1 VLKVKDPAPD
11 FRLPT
16 DEGTEVSLSD
26 FRGRKVI
33 LYFYPRADTPGCT
46 IQACEF
52 RDSGPQ
58 IQESGAV
65 VLGISPDTVK
75 DVRAFKKKF
84 DLNFTLLADAD
95 HEVAEMYDV
104 WKEKKRFGRTYMG
117 VLRTTF
123 LIDEE
128 GRISRIFEDVAPEGH
143 ANEIL
148 ATLEG
153 GKG

>member
-1 VLKVKDPAPD
+1 MLKENEMAPD

-16 DEGTEVSLSD
+16 DEGKEVSLSD
-26 FRGRKVI
+26 YRGRKVI

-46 IQACEF
+46 IQACEL

-58 IQESGAV
+58 IEEAGAV

-75 DVRAFKKKF
+75 AVSAFKKKF

-95 HEVAEMYDV
+95 HEVAEAYGV
-104 WKEKKRFGRTYMG
+104 WAEKKNFGKTYMG
-117 VLRTTF
+117 VRRSTF

-128 GRISRIFEDVAPEGH
+128 GRISKVFADVAPAGH
-143 ANEIL
+143 ADLVLSSLDGE
-148 ATLEG
+148 
-153 GKG
+153 

>member
-1 VLKVKDPAPD
+1 MLKEQEAAPD

-26 FRGRKVI
+26 FRGKKVI

-46 IQACEF
+46 IEACEF

-58 IQESGAV
+58 ITEAGAV

-95 HEVAEMYDV
+95 HQVAEAYGV
-104 WKEKKRFGRTYMG
+104 WKEKKRFGRTFMG
-117 VLRTTF
+117 VNRTTF

-128 GRISRIFEDVAPEGH
+128 GRISRIFNDVVPEGH
-143 ANEIL
+143 AETIL
-148 ATLEG
+148 STL
-153 GKG
+153 

>member
-1 VLKVKDPAPD
+1 MLKVNDPAPD

-52 RDSGPQ
+52 RDTGPQ
-58 IQESGAV
+58 ITEAGAV

-75 DVRAFKKKF
+75 DVRKFKEKF

-95 HEVAEMYDV
+95 HEVAELYDV
-104 WKEKKRFGRTYMG
+104 WKEKKRFGRTFMG

-128 GRISRIFEDVAPEGH
+128 GRISRIFEDVNPEGH
-143 ANEIL
+143 ADEIL
-148 ATLEG
+148 SVL
-153 GKG
+153 